1 MKVVTVDQMVGLELA
16 AVRNGVSSLDTLM
29 ENAGL
34 AVAEA
39 ARTEMGG
46 TAGKRVLVLVGP
58 GNNGADGL
66 VATRHLSRW
75 GANVTAY
82 LVTGRP
88 DPDPKMEPAR
98 AYGVTVTGVDQDPE
112 LAALDGLIGRSHLVI
127 DAILGT
133 GRSRPLTGAVQAV
146 VSRLDA
152 CRQSPRRPS
161 LMAMDLPTGLNP
173 DTGEVD
179 PACPTMDVTVALGYP
194 QVGLIGFPGAEKIG
208 RLEVVGIGIPP
219 GLPEESEIDLELMT
233 PDWVGECLPARP
245 LNSHKGTFGHV
256 LVVAGSRNYVGAA
269 SLASQA
275 AVRTGA
281 GLTTL
286 ASPSGV
292 YPIAASKLTEVI
304 HFPLADDREGRFHP
318 KASHALRNDLDRY
331 NVMLAGCGMGSTPGT
346 RDFLER
352 LLLGESPPSLP
363 MVIDADGLNNLSGLD
378 EWWRRLAAPVV
389 LTPHPGEMATLTG
402 LSTAEIQGD
411 RINSARHWSR
421 HWNATVVLKGAHT
434 LIAEPGGM
442 VRVSPF
448 ANPGLASGGTGDV
461 LAGIIAGLIAQGLP
475 LDLAASCGVFIHGL
489 AGEAVR
495 DRIGDTGSI
504 ASDLVEL
511 LPETIHDLKLA

>member
-1 MKVVTVDQMVGLELA
+1 MKVVTLDQMVGLEQA
-16 AVRNGVSSLDTLM
+16 AVRCGIRLDTLM
-29 ENAGL
+29 ENAGR

-66 VATRHLSRW
+66 VAARHLSRW

-82 LVTGRP
+82 LVTDRP
-88 DPDPKMEPAR
+88 DPDPKMKPAQE
-98 AYGVTVTGVDQDPE
+98 YGVGITGVEEDPE
-112 LAALDGLIGRSHLVI
+112 FAALDGMIGSCHLVI
-127 DAILGT
+127 DSILGT
-133 GRSRPLTGAVQAV
+133 GRSRPLTGAVKAA

-152 CRQSPRRPS
+152 CRQTPRRPS
-161 LMAMDLPTGLNP
+161 LMALDLPTGLNP
-173 DTGEVD
+173 DTGDVD
-179 PACPTMDVTVALGYP
+179 PACPKMDVTVALGYP
-194 QVGLIGFPGAEKIG
+194 KVGLLGFPGAEKAG

-233 PDWVGECLPARP
+233 QDWVGEHLPVRP
-245 LNSHKGTFGHV
+245 LNSHKGTFGHA

-269 SLASQA
+269 FLASQA
-275 AVRTGA
+275 AVRTGT

-304 HFPLADDREGRFHP
+304 HLPLPEDEEGRFHP
-318 KASHALRNDLDRY
+318 EASQALRDRLGRY
-331 NVMLAGCGMGSTPGT
+331 SVMLVGCGMGSSSGT
-346 RDFLER
+346 RDFLEQ
-352 LLLGESPPSLP
+352 LLLDASPPSLP
-363 MVIDADGLNNLSGLD
+363 MVIDADGLNNLSRLD
-378 EWWRRLAAPVV
+378 EWWRRVAAPVV

-402 LSTAEIQGD
+402 STTSEIQGD

-421 HWNATVVLKGAHT
+421 HWNAIVVLKGAHT
-434 LIAEPGGM
+434 LIAEPGGV
-442 VRVSPF
+442 VRISPF

-461 LAGIIAGLIAQGLP
+461 LAGIITGLIAQGLP
-475 LDLAASCGVFIHGL
+475 LDMAASCGVFVHGQ

-504 ASDLVEL
+504 ASDLVGL
-511 LPETIHDLKLA
+511 LPETIRDLKRV